1 MATSETLFV
10 DTDIAID
17 HLADRMPFAEFA
29 HRLFGLGETG
39 AVNLAVSSLT
49 LANLFYILR
58 KVRGR
63 DEALILLAKLRKLVE
78 IVPVGGTEIDAALGS
93 RFADFEDAL
102 QHFAARAHG
111 GITAILTRNGADY
124 ASSELPVMSAEE
136 YLARRPS
143 GAS

>member
-1 MATSETLFV
+1 MATPETLFV
-10 DTDIAID
+10 DTDIALD

-29 HRLFGLGETG
+29 HQLFGLGEMG

-63 DEALILLAKLRKLVE
+63 ENALILLAKFRRLVE
-78 IVPVGGTEIDAALGS
+78 ILPVGAIEIDAALGS
-93 RFADFEDAL
+93 SFSDFEDAL
-102 QHFAARAHG
+102 QHFAARADG
-111 GITAILTRNGADY
+111 RITTILTRNGADY

-136 YLARRPS
+136 YLARKPS
-143 GAS
+143 ATS